1 MISYRRTRAI
11 ARKEFTHILRDPRSL
26 YMALALPMLLLV
38 LFGYALSLDV
48 DQIPLMVFDQDRT
61 PESRELI
68 QRFTGSRYFDFKG
81 FTSSYQDIEV
91 ALDKGQILA
100 ALVVQRNFSKTLA
113 RGEVAPIQFLLDG
126 SDSNTASIALGY
138 ANALASGY
146 SSELR
151 TTWQM
156 RKGAGEIKPP
166 VDAQLRVIYN
176 TELKSKNYIIPGL
189 IAVILMIIA
198 ALLTSLCIAR
208 EWESGTMEE
217 LLSTPVRPA
226 ELVLGKLS
234 AFFALGF
241 VDMLSA
247 VIAGIFVFGVPMR
260 GSVWLLFF
268 SGCIFLFGALCW
280 GIFLSATMRNQ
291 LQAFQVGLLSSF
303 LPAFLLSG
311 FVYAID
317 QMPLIPRMISYIIPA
332 RYFVALMKGI
342 FQKGIGLE
350 ILWLELLLLII
361 YAAIVF
367 FLTTRKLKEKIA

>member
-1 MISYRRTRAI
+1 MISYRRTKAI
-11 ARKEFTHILRDPRSL
+11 AKKEFLHILRDPRSL
-26 YMALALPMLLLV
+26 YMALAIPMLLLV

-48 DQIPLMVFDQDRT
+48 DRIPLMIFDHDGT

-68 QRFTGSRYFDFKG
+68 RRFTGSRYFEFKG
-81 FTSSYQDIEV
+81 NAESYRAIEV
-91 ALDKGQILA
+91 ALDKGGILA
-100 ALVVQRNFSKTLA
+100 ALVIQRDFAKTLA
-113 RGEVAPIQFLLDG
+113 RGEPAPIQFLLDG
-126 SDSNTASIALGY
+126 SDSNTAAIALGY
-138 ANALASGY
+138 ARALASGY
-146 SSELR
+146 SNELR
-151 TTWQM
+151 TEWQV
-156 RKGAGEIKPP
+156 RRGAGEIKPP
-166 VDAQLRVIYN
+166 VDLQLRVIYN

-208 EWESGTMEE
+208 EWENGTMEE
-217 LLSTPVRPA
+217 LLSTPIRPA

-234 AFFALGF
+234 AFFVLGF
-241 VDMLSA
+241 IDMVTA
-247 VIAGIFVFGVPMR
+247 VVAGIFVFGVPMR
-260 GSVWLLFF
+260 GSVWLLFL
-268 SGCIFLFGALCW
+268 SGCVFLFGALCW
-280 GIFLSATMRNQ
+280 GILLSATMRNQ

-317 QMPLIPRMISYIIPA
+317 QMPLIPRLLSYIIPA

-350 ILWLELLLLII
+350 VLWLELALLVL

-367 FLTTRKLKEKIA
+367 VLTTRKLKEKIA

>member
-1 MISYRRTRAI
+1 MSYRRTKAI
-11 ARKEFTHILRDPRSL
+11 AKKEFLHILRDPRSL
-26 YMALALPMLLLV
+26 YMALAIPMLLLV

-48 DQIPLMVFDQDRT
+48 DKIPLMVFDQDRA

-68 QRFTGSRYFDFKG
+68 RRFTGSRYFEFKG
-81 FTSSYQDIEV
+81 YAESYRSIEV
-91 ALDKGQILA
+91 ALDKGGILA
-100 ALVVQRNFSKTLA
+100 ALVVPRDFAKTLA
-113 RGEVAPIQFLLDG
+113 RGESAPIQFLLDG

-138 ANALASGY
+138 ARSLASGY

-151 TTWQM
+151 TEWQV

-166 VDAQLRVIYN
+166 VDLQLRVIYN

-208 EWESGTMEE
+208 EWENGTMEE
-217 LLSTPVRPA
+217 LLSTPIRPA

-234 AFFALGF
+234 AFFVLGF
-241 VDMLSA
+241 IDMLTA
-247 VIAGIFVFGVPMR
+247 VVAGIFVFGVPMR
-260 GSVWLLFF
+260 GSVWLLFL
-268 SGCIFLFGALCW
+268 SGCVFLFGALCW
-280 GIFLSATMRNQ
+280 GILLSATMRNQ

-303 LPAFLLSG
+303 LPAFLMSG

-317 QMPLIPRMISYIIPA
+317 QMPLIPRLLSYIIPA

-350 ILWLELLLLII
+350 VLWLELALLVL

-367 FLTTRKLKEKIA
+367 VLTTRKLKEKIA

>member
-11 ARKEFTHILRDPRSL
+11 AHKEFLHILRDPRSL
-26 YMALALPMLLLV
+26 YLALAIPMLLLV

-48 DQIPLMVFDQDRT
+48 DRIPLLVFDHDHT
-61 PESRELI
+61 PESAEMIR
-68 QRFTGSRYFDFKG
+68 RFTGSRYFQFRGYTDNYR
-81 FTSSYQDIEV
+81 SIEI
-91 ALDKGQILA
+91 ALDKGEILA
-100 ALVVQRNFSKTLA
+100 ALIVERGFSKSLS
-113 RGEVAPIQFLLDG
+113 RGEPAAIQFLLDG

-138 ANALASGY
+138 ARALVSGY

-151 TTWQM
+151 TEWQI
-156 RKGAGEIKPP
+156 RKGAGQIKPP
-166 VDAQLRVIYN
+166 IDPQLRVIYN

-208 EWESGTMEE
+208 EWENGTMEE
-217 LLSTPVRPA
+217 LLSTPIGPA

-234 AFFALGF
+234 AFFVLGF
-241 VDMLSA
+241 IDMVTAA
-247 VIAGIFVFGVPMR
+247 VAGIFVFGVPMR
-260 GSVWLLFF
+260 GSAWLLFF
-268 SGCIFLFGALCW
+268 SGCVFLFGALCW

-303 LPAFLLSG
+303 LPSFLLSG

-317 QMPLIPRMISYIIPA
+317 QMPLMPRLISHIVPA

-350 ILWLELLLLII
+350 VLWLELALLLA
-361 YAAIVF
+361 YATIVF